1 MDEMKEK
8 GKDER
13 AEKERR
19 KRKLKKKNLWILDLI
34 WMDHLIFESDLMDYG
49 SDLMKTDQIVD
60 CKIPSRSHLY
70 IIYKLIKN
78 KI

>member
-19 KRKLKKKNLWILDLI
+19 KRKLKKKKSLNSRFDP
-34 WMDHLIFESDLMDYG
+34 DG
-49 SDLMKTDQIVD
+49 SPDF
-60 CKIPSRSHLY
+60 
-70 IIYKLIKN
+70 
-78 KI
+78 